1 MSSRIQELAKIEIS
15 EAERHR
21 AQEVLSSQKVA
32 VFIVA
37 YNAEKKLEAVFDRI
51 PAEIRDRFAEIFV
64 IDDSSQD
71 RTYEVAQKVK
81 LKYPATNIQAYR
93 TPFNRGYGGNQKLG
107 YLYSLEK
114 AYDIVILLHGD
125 GQYAPEYLPRV
136 IAGFADGADAV
147 FASRMMNK
155 TSALKGGM
163 PLYKWV
169 GNQVLTFIENKFL
182 NTNLSEFHTGFR
194 AYRTS
199 ALRKIPFIYNSGDFH
214 FDTEIIIQ
222 AVATGWNI
230 REVSI
235 PTYYGDEVCHVNG
248 VKYAWDCIKAVIK
261 SRLVQMGLYYHRGFD
276 FALFENDNY
285 QFKKSPHSLHQ
296 YVLTHAQIG
305 SDMDGVEL
313 GANRG
318 IMSSRFAEKARS
330 HCAVD
335 IMQPDLAGTATAMS
349 MDLNSPFSEALGR
362 ERFDYCVALDV
373 VEHMNR
379 PEAFLEETFK
389 ILKPHSKL
397 YISTANIA
405 YLPIRISLLLGQFN
419 YGKRGIL
426 DRTHTRLFTIRTL
439 TKMLEQYGFRVEK
452 KVGFTP
458 PISDLV
464 GKGFILRAI
473 EAVHLFLSR
482 RWPTMF
488 SFNFLIVATRTD
500 DLQDVFEKTIRPS

>member
-21 AQEVLSSQKVA
+21 AQEVLTSQKVA

-71 RTYEVAQKVK
+71 RTHEVAQKVK
-81 LKYPATNIQAYR
+81 LKYPSTNIQAYR

-182 NTNLSEFHTGFR
+182 NTSLSEFHTGFR

-222 AVATGWNI
+222 AVATGWII

-248 VKYAWDCIKAVIK
+248 VKYAW
-261 SRLVQMGLYYHRGFD
+261 
-276 FALFENDNY
+276 
-285 QFKKSPHSLHQ
+285 
-296 YVLTHAQIG
+296 
-305 SDMDGVEL
+305 
-313 GANRG
+313 
-318 IMSSRFAEKARS
+318 
-330 HCAVD
+330 
-335 IMQPDLAGTATAMS
+335 
-349 MDLNSPFSEALGR
+349 
-362 ERFDYCVALDV
+362 
-373 VEHMNR
+373 
-379 PEAFLEETFK
+379 
-389 ILKPHSKL
+389 
-397 YISTANIA
+397 
-405 YLPIRISLLLGQFN
+405 
-419 YGKRGIL
+419 
-426 DRTHTRLFTIRTL
+426 
-439 TKMLEQYGFRVEK
+439 
-452 KVGFTP
+452 
-458 PISDLV
+458 
-464 GKGFILRAI
+464 
-473 EAVHLFLSR
+473 
-482 RWPTMF
+482 
-488 SFNFLIVATRTD
+488 
-500 DLQDVFEKTIRPS
+500 